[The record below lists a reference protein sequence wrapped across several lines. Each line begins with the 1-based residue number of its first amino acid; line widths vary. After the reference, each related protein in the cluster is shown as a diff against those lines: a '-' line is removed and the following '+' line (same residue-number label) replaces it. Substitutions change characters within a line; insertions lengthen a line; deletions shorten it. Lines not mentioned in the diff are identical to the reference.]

1 MPVGSIRRVSGQN
14 AAIATAAAAN
24 KGGSILMGTVMA
36 IYVGRVG
43 TPFAVGLVTATY
55 FFGLMVFSPIWGAIA
70 DVTGRRRTVL
80 VLSAACAAVAILPL
94 TFVGGVG
101 ISLGFRTL
109 FAVFAA
115 GFLPV
120 MLTVVSERGGDS
132 ERGRAVG
139 LFSSAAAVGFMLG
152 QFTSGALIELF
163 PRSTIYLLI
172 AGFAAIVAVACLAV
186 EDPTPDQNREV
197 TFGLIAQKT
206 ANRLV
211 PTTGIDHLQTNGL
224 QWLYV
229 ASFLRSVTVLGMTS
243 LLPVYLVS
251 NVGVSPFVMGVLL
264 AINPAVQIAGMYLMG
279 RLSDRVGRKR
289 LIVSGLVGS
298 GGYTLLLGL
307 TAMPGTLSGQVLL
320 AGLGLFC
327 LGTSFSALQTGIISF
342 IGDVAPTDRE
352 SELIGLRST
361 ARGFGGV
368 VAPPLFGFSAMVVGF
383 QTTFLAATLLS
394 WMGAALVIRFVSE
407 SYAPTGAT
415 GMPAVD

>member
-1 MPVGSIRRVSGQN
+1 M
-14 AAIATAAAAN
+14 AIAVAAAAN

-36 IYVGRVG
+36 IYIGRVG
-43 TPFAVGLVTATY
+43 SPLAVSLVTATY
-55 FFGLMVFSPIWGAIA
+55 FLGLMVFSPVWGAIA

-80 VLSAACAAVAILPL
+80 VLSAALAAVAILPL
-94 TFVGGVG
+94 AFIGGIAV
-101 ISLGFRTL
+101 SLGLRTL
-109 FAVFAA
+109 FAIFAA

-132 ERGRAVG
+132 DRGRAIG

-163 PRSTIYLLI
+163 PRSTVYLLL
-172 AGFAAIVAVACLAV
+172 AGFAALVAVACLAV
-186 EDPTPDQNREV
+186 EDPTHDRNRAV
-197 TFGLIAQKT
+197 TFDRIARHT
-206 ANRLV
+206 VSRLV
-211 PTTGIDHLQTNGL
+211 PTTGMDHLRTNGL

-229 ASFLRSVTVLGMTS
+229 ASFLRSVTVLGLTS
-243 LLPVYLVS
+243 LLPIYLVS

-264 AINPAVQIAGMYLMG
+264 AINPAVQMVGMYTMG
-279 RLSDRVGRKR
+279 LLSDRVGRKR
-289 LIVSGLVGS
+289 LIITGLVGS

-307 TAMPGTLSGQVLL
+307 TSIPDTLTGKSLV

-368 VAPPLFGFSAMVVGF
+368 VAPPLFGVAVMLMGF
-383 QTTFLAATLLS
+383 QTTFLCATLLS
-394 WMGAALVIRFVSE
+394 WVGAALVIRFVSE
-407 SYAPTGAT
+407 SHTPTGSR
-415 GMPAVD
+415 GVPAVE

>member
-1 MPVGSIRRVSGQN
+1 MGRANRED
-14 AAIATAAAAN
+14 AAIAVAAAAN

-36 IYVGRVG
+36 IYIGRIG
-43 TPFAVGLVTATY
+43 TPLAVSLVTATF

-80 VLSAACAAVAILPL
+80 VLSASFAAVAVLPL
-94 TFVGGVG
+94 TFVDGVAV
-101 ISLGFRTL
+101 SLGFRTL
-109 FAVFAA
+109 FATFAA

-120 MLTVVSERGGDS
+120 MLTIVSERGGDS

-163 PRSTIYLLI
+163 PRSTVYFLL
-172 AGFAAIVAVACLAV
+172 AGFTAVVAVACLAV
-186 EDPTPDQNREV
+186 EDPTPDRNHEV
-197 TFGLIAQKT
+197 TFERIAQNT
-206 ANRLV
+206 VGRLV

-251 NVGVSPFVMGVLL
+251 NVGVSPFVMGILL

-289 LIVSGLVGS
+289 LIVAGLIGS

-307 TAMPGTLSGQVLL
+307 TSLPGTLTGQALV

-327 LGTSFSALQTGIISF
+327 LGISFSALQTGIISF

-368 VAPPLFGFSAMVVGF
+368 VAPPLFGVSVMAMGF
-383 QTTFLAATLLS
+383 RTTFLSATLLS
-394 WMGAALVIRFVSE
+394 WVGAALVIRFVSE
-407 SYAPTGAT
+407 SHAPTAAT